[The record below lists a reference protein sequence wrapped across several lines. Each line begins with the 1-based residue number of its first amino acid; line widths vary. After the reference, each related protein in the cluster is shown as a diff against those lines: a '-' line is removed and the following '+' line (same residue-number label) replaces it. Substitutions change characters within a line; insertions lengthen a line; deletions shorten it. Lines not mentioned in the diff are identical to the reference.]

1 MARPELTFILLTPD
15 NFETVRKT
23 VACVAR
29 DSRSRVVELLIV
41 TENAEELNADPGVI
55 EEFHSL
61 QVLRTPMSS
70 GSGAARAAAVRAAS
84 APIVVFGED
93 HCFPQEGWIDA
104 LVGAYAEPYAA
115 VGPVVMNANPSNLV
129 SWADLLMG
137 YGPWLAP
144 GRSTETEHLPG
155 HNSSYRK
162 DVLLTI
168 DEDLPEMFEAES
180 AMHWRLRSLGHRL
193 FQESSACVAHTNFDQ
208 WSVWLPV
215 SYHAGRVFAD
225 TRALE
230 WSRAHRMGFAI
241 ASPLVPFVRLW
252 RHLRQAIEAGLPLS
266 LVARVAPVLTIGLI
280 ANAAGQCIGAA
291 AGPGNSRATLVEWD
305 FHRNVP
311 RERVTA

>member
-1 MARPELTFILLTPD
+1 MSTPQLTFVLLTPD
-15 NFETVRKT
+15 NYETVGTT

-29 DSRSRVVELLIV
+29 DPRSREVELLIV
-41 TENAEELNADPGVI
+41 IENPENLNADPQATEG
-55 EEFHSL
+55 FHSL
-61 QVLRTPMSS
+61 QVLQTPISS
-70 GSGAARAAAVRAAS
+70 GSGAARAAAVRVAT

-93 HCFPQEGWIDA
+93 HCFPQDGWIDA
-104 LVGAYAEPYAA
+104 LVRAYAEPYAA
-115 VGPVVMNANPSNLV
+115 VGPVVTNANPSNLV

-144 GRSTETEHLPG
+144 GRSKETEHLPG

-168 DEDLPEMFEAES
+168 DEDLAEMFEAES

-193 FQESSACVAHTNFDQ
+193 YQESNARVAHTNFDQ
-208 WSVWLPV
+208 WGVWLRV

-225 TRALE
+225 TRALH
-230 WSRAHRMGFAI
+230 WSRVHRLAFAI

-311 RERVTA
+311 RERATA